1 MTTST
6 ETCVAGR
13 VALEVVW
20 EAGEVVSL
28 RLAWAEDRMPSLATD
43 AGKAL
48 QAALARYVAGEPPAW
63 PELPLCFEGVT
74 PFARRVLTE
83 LAAVPYGQKVS
94 YGWLAARAGSPRAA
108 RAVGRV
114 MGGNRFPLV
123 IPCHRVVAANGLG
136 GFGPGPEMK
145 KYLLACEGALEE

>member
-1 MTTST
+1 MT

-13 VALEVVW
+13 VALEIVW

-28 RLAWAEDRMPSLATD
+28 HLTWAEGREPTLATD
-43 AGKAL
+43 AGRAL
-48 QAALARYVAGEPPAW
+48 QAALTRYVAGEPPDW
-63 PELPLCFEGVT
+63 PDLPLRWDGLT
-74 PFARRVLTE
+74 PFARRVLAE

-114 MGGNRFPLV
+114 MGSIRFPLV
-123 IPCHRVVAANGLG
+123 IPCHRVVATNGLG